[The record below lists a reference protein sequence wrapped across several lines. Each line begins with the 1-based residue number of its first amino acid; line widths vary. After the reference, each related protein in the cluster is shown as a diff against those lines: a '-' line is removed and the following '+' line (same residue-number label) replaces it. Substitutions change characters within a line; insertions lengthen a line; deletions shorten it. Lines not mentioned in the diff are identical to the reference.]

1 MSNPI
6 CDSPQYLMNLDNIWY
21 GSPGREGFRAPLFV
35 HNGHP
40 AIMSPGDKIARCFIP
55 QDVVILNV
63 PGEYLQINNTIVS
76 ITPLINALNPITGS
90 GVPTQSPTGYG
101 SKSSVYY
108 DMTGKI
114 TYVWNGTQWIPMCG
128 CSGTGTTPTVPV
140 TPTCAISVL
149 PTSVLNSSLRQG
161 DPVNLSVQVTG
172 TVATATATV
181 SNGALP
187 SGLSVS
193 YLANGTSGTV
203 VISGTP
209 SVSGSF
215 TAAIKVGVT
224 GCETTIPVAL
234 TVAAA
239 SGGGGGT
246 PAPNPTPTTPC
257 TLDAGGD
264 WMLSTVPNVAV
275 NATRNL
281 TGKIPATASLIKLS
295 GDLEAGF
302 NLTWSYPTLTV
313 SGQAANLSNGKFAV
327 YRFTD
332 SATGCTKDFQVRV
345 DVQAAACNLS
355 VSPNILNIVA
365 IQGTAIPTQNVSLAN
380 TPSGT
385 TTVLE
390 SGALPSGLSLSLV
403 AGQVIVTGT
412 PTAVGTFSAN
422 YYVGTVECWKSLTV
436 KTTVTAAQASCTIA
450 TDKSAIADATLRVGV
465 PMTPQQFTLTG
476 IPVGY
481 EVTSIGNF
489 PPGLSITPQA
499 LSNTSILFTVS
510 GTPTTAGTYNSRA
523 RVGTASCATEV
534 AFGFVV
540 STPTSVPTPTP
551 TTPCTIATDKNA
563 IADATLQ
570 VGVRMAPQQFTLT
583 GIPTGYEVT
592 AIGTMPPG
600 LDITPQVL
608 SNTSIRFTVSG
619 TPTTAGTYNARARVG
634 TASCATEVA
643 FGFIVSTPAN
653 VPTTPTTPTVPT
665 GGGGGGGGTPT
676 GGGCNIVATP
686 VNTSPSGT
694 VGTALSF

>member
-6 CDSPQYLMNLDNIWY
+6 CDAPQYLMNLDKIWY

-63 PGEYLQINNTIVS
+63 PGEYLQVNNTIVS
-76 ITPLINALNPITGS
+76 ITPLINSLNPITGS

-101 SKSSVYY
+101 SKSNVYY
-108 DMTGKI
+108 DLTGKI

-128 CSGTGTTPTVPV
+128 CGTGTGTPTTPV

-161 DPVNLSVQVTG
+161 DAVNISVQVAG
-172 TVATATATV
+172 TVATATASV

-187 SGLSVS
+187 AGLGVS

-203 VISGTP
+203 VVSGTP

-215 TAAIKVGVT
+215 TAAIKVGIT
-224 GCETTIPVAL
+224 GCEATIPVAL
-234 TVAAA
+234 TIAAA
-239 SGGGGGT
+239 SGGVT
-246 PAPNPTPTTPC
+246 PTPTTPC

-264 WMLSTVPNVAV
+264 WMLSTTPNVSV

-302 NLTWSYPTLTV
+302 NITWSYPTLTV
-313 SGQAANLSNGKFAV
+313 SGQSANLANGKFAV
-327 YRFTD
+327 YRFVD

-345 DVQAAACNLS
+345 DVQAAACNLTL
-355 VSPNILNIVA
+355 SPNVVNITA
-365 IQGTAIPTQNVSLAN
+365 TQGTAIANHNVTLAN

-385 TTVLE
+385 TTLLE
-390 SGALPSGLSLSLV
+390 SGALPSGVSLSLV
-403 AGQVIVTGT
+403 AGQILISGV
-412 PTAVGTFSAN
+412 PAVSGTFTAY
-422 YYVGTVECWKSLTV
+422 YYVGTVECWKILPV
-436 KTTVTAAQASCTIA
+436 IMTVTAAQASCTLA
-450 TDKSAIADATLRVGV
+450 TDKA
-465 PMTPQQFTLTG
+465 
-476 IPVGY
+476 
-481 EVTSIGNF
+481 
-489 PPGLSITPQA
+489 
-499 LSNTSILFTVS
+499 
-510 GTPTTAGTYNSRA
+510 
-523 RVGTASCATEV
+523 
-534 AFGFVV
+534 
-540 STPTSVPTPTP
+540 
-551 TTPCTIATDKNA
+551 A

-570 VGVRMAPQQFTLT
+570 VGVPMNPQQFTVT

-592 AIGTMPPG
+592 TIGAMPPG
-600 LDITPQVL
+600 LSLTPEVL

-619 TPTTAGTYNARARVG
+619 TPTTAGTYNARASLG
-634 TASCATEVA
+634 TASCATVVA
-643 FGFIVSTPAN
+643 FGFIVSTPS
-653 VPTTPTTPTVPT
+653 
-665 GGGGGGGGTPT
+665 GGGGGGTPT
-676 GGGCNIVATP
+676 PTPTPSGGGGIECNIVARP

>member
-76 ITPLINALNPITGS
+76 ITPLINALNPITGA

-101 SKSSVYY
+101 SKSNVYY

-128 CSGTGTTPTVPV
+128 CSGTGTGTPTTPV

-149 PTSVLNSSLRQG
+149 PTSVLNSSLKQG
-161 DPVNLSVQVTG
+161 DAVNISVQVTG
-172 TVATATATV
+172 TVATATASV

-187 SGLSVS
+187 AGLGVS

-203 VISGTP
+203 VVSGTP

-215 TAAIKVGVT
+215 TAAIKVGIA
-224 GCETTIPVAL
+224 GCEATIPVAL

-239 SGGGGGT
+239 SGGGT
-246 PAPNPTPTTPC
+246 PTPTPTTPC

-264 WMLSTVPNVAV
+264 WMLSTTPNIAV
-275 NATRNL
+275 NSVRNL

-302 NLTWSYPTLTV
+302 NITWSYPTLTV
-313 SGQAANLSNGKFAV
+313 SGQSANLSNGKFAV
-327 YRFTD
+327 YRFAD

-345 DVQAAACNLS
+345 DVQTAACNLTL
-355 VSPNILNIVA
+355 SPNLVNITA
-365 IQGTAIPTQNVSLAN
+365 TQGTAIANHNVTLAN
-380 TPSGT
+380 APSGT
-385 TTVLE
+385 STLLE
-390 SGALPSGLSLSLV
+390 SGALPSGVSLSLV
-403 AGQVIVTGT
+403 AGQVVISGT
-412 PTAVGTFSAN
+412 PTVSGTFTAY
-422 YYVGTVECWKSLTV
+422 YYVGTVECWKILTV
-436 KTTVTAAQASCTIA
+436 NMTVAAAQASCA
-450 TDKSAIADATLRVGV
+450 
-465 PMTPQQFTLTG
+465 
-476 IPVGY
+476 
-481 EVTSIGNF
+481 
-489 PPGLSITPQA
+489 
-499 LSNTSILFTVS
+499 
-510 GTPTTAGTYNSRA
+510 
-523 RVGTASCATEV
+523 
-534 AFGFVV
+534 
-540 STPTSVPTPTP
+540 
-551 TTPCTIATDKNA
+551 IATDKNA

-570 VGVRMAPQQFTLT
+570 VGVPMNPQQFTVT

-600 LDITPQVL
+600 ITVNNPQVL

-619 TPTTAGTYNARARVG
+619 TPTVAGSYNARARLG

-643 FGFIVSTPAN
+643 FGFIVSTPA
-653 VPTTPTTPTVPT
+653 PTPIPTPTPTP
-665 GGGGGGGGTPT
+665 GGGGGYGGG
-676 GGGCNIVATP
+676 GGDGGCNIVIAE
-686 VNTSPSGT
+686 VNTVITGT
-694 VGTALSF
+694 VGAALSF

>member
-6 CDSPQYLMNLDNIWY
+6 CDAPQYLMNLDKIWY

-101 SKSSVYY
+101 SKSNVYY
-108 DMTGKI
+108 DLTGKI

-128 CSGTGTTPTVPV
+128 CGTGTGAPTTPV

-161 DPVNLSVQVTG
+161 DAVNISVQVTG
-172 TVATATATV
+172 TVATATASV

-187 SGLSVS
+187 AGLGVS

-203 VISGTP
+203 VVSGTP

-215 TAAIKVGVT
+215 TAAIKVGIT
-224 GCETTIPVAL
+224 GCEATIPVAL

-239 SGGGGGT
+239 SGGVT
-246 PAPNPTPTTPC
+246 PTPTTPTTPTTPC

-264 WMLSTVPNVAV
+264 WMLSTTPNVSV

-302 NLTWSYPTLTV
+302 NITWSYPTLTV
-313 SGQAANLSNGKFAV
+313 SGQSANLANGKFAV
-327 YRFTD
+327 YRFVD

-345 DVQAAACNLS
+345 DVQAAACNLTL
-355 VSPNILNIVA
+355 SPNVVNITA
-365 IQGTAIPTQNVSLAN
+365 TQGTAIANHNVTLAN
-380 TPSGT
+380 APSGT
-385 TTVLE
+385 ATLLE
-390 SGALPSGLSLSLV
+390 SGALPSGVSLSLA
-403 AGQVIVTGT
+403 AGQIVILGV
-412 PTAVGTFSAN
+412 PAVSGTFTAN
-422 YYVGTVECWKSLTV
+422 YYVGTVECWKILTV
-436 KTTVTAAQASCTIA
+436 NMTVTAAQASCTIA
-450 TDKSAIADATLRVGV
+450 TDKA
-465 PMTPQQFTLTG
+465 
-476 IPVGY
+476 
-481 EVTSIGNF
+481 
-489 PPGLSITPQA
+489 
-499 LSNTSILFTVS
+499 
-510 GTPTTAGTYNSRA
+510 
-523 RVGTASCATEV
+523 
-534 AFGFVV
+534 
-540 STPTSVPTPTP
+540 
-551 TTPCTIATDKNA
+551 A

-570 VGVRMAPQQFTLT
+570 VGVPMNPQQFTVT

-592 AIGTMPPG
+592 AIGAMPPG
-600 LDITPQVL
+600 ITVNNPQIL

-619 TPTTAGTYNARARVG
+619 TPTTAGTYNARARLG
-634 TASCATEVA
+634 TASCATEMPFWFV
-643 FGFIVSTPAN
+643 VHTQTS
-653 VPTTPTTPTVPT
+653 
-665 GGGGGGGGTPT
+665 GGGGGGTPT
-676 GGGCNIVATP
+676 PTPGGGGDWGGGGTGECNIVATP

>member
-6 CDSPQYLMNLDNIWY
+6 CDAPQYLMNLDKIWY

-101 SKSSVYY
+101 SKSIVYY
-108 DMTGKI
+108 DLTGKI

-128 CSGTGTTPTVPV
+128 CGTGTGTPTTPV

-161 DPVNLSVQVTG
+161 DAVNISVQVTG
-172 TVATATATV
+172 TVATATASV

-187 SGLSVS
+187 AGLGVS

-203 VISGTP
+203 VVSGTP

-215 TAAIKVGVT
+215 TAAIKVGIT
-224 GCETTIPVAL
+224 GCEATIPVAL

-239 SGGGGGT
+239 SGGVT
-246 PAPNPTPTTPC
+246 PTPTTPC

-264 WMLSTVPNVAV
+264 WMLSTTPNVSV

-302 NLTWSYPTLTV
+302 NITWSYPTLTV
-313 SGQAANLSNGKFAV
+313 SGQSANLANGKFAV
-327 YRFTD
+327 YRFVD

-345 DVQAAACNLS
+345 DVQAAACDLTL
-355 VSPNILNIVA
+355 SPNVVNITA
-365 IQGTAIPTQNVSLAN
+365 TQGTAIAIQNVTLAN

-385 TTVLE
+385 TTLLE
-390 SGALPSGLSLSLV
+390 SGALPSGVSLSLV
-403 AGQVIVTGT
+403 AGQIVISGT
-412 PTAVGTFSAN
+412 PAVSGTFTAN
-422 YYVGTVECWKSLTV
+422 YYVGTVECWKFLTV
-436 KTTVTAAQASCTIA
+436 NMTVTAAQASCTIA
-450 TDKSAIADATLRVGV
+450 TDKA
-465 PMTPQQFTLTG
+465 
-476 IPVGY
+476 
-481 EVTSIGNF
+481 
-489 PPGLSITPQA
+489 
-499 LSNTSILFTVS
+499 
-510 GTPTTAGTYNSRA
+510 
-523 RVGTASCATEV
+523 
-534 AFGFVV
+534 
-540 STPTSVPTPTP
+540 
-551 TTPCTIATDKNA
+551 A

-570 VGVRMAPQQFTLT
+570 VGVPMNPQQFTVN

-592 AIGTMPPG
+592 SIGAMPPG
-600 LDITPQVL
+600 LSITPVGL
-608 SNTSIRFTVSG
+608 SDTSIRFTVSG
-619 TPTTAGTYNARARVG
+619 TPTTAGTYNARARLG
-634 TASCATEVA
+634 TASCATEIA
-643 FGFIVSTPAN
+643 LGFVVSTP
-653 VPTTPTTPTVPT
+653 TS
-665 GGGGGGGGTPT
+665 GGGGGGTPT
-676 GGGCNIVATP
+676 PTPTPTPGGGGDLGGGGGGCNIVIAE
-686 VNTSPSGT
+686 VNTAITGT

>member
-6 CDSPQYLMNLDNIWY
+6 CDAPQYLMNLDKIWY

-76 ITPLINALNPITGS
+76 ITPLINSLNPITGA

-101 SKSSVYY
+101 SKSIVYY

-114 TYVWNGTQWIPMCG
+114 IYVWNGTQWIPMCG
-128 CSGTGTTPTVPV
+128 CSGTGTGTTPTVPV

-161 DPVNLSVQVTG
+161 DAVNLSVQVTG

-187 SGLSVS
+187 SGLGVS

-234 TVAAA
+234 TIAAA

-246 PAPNPTPTTPC
+246 PTPPTTPTTPC

-281 TGKIPATASLIKLS
+281 TGKIPATATLIKLS

-327 YRFTD
+327 YRFAD
-332 SATGCTKDFQVRV
+332 SSTGCTKDFQVRV
-345 DVQAAACNLS
+345 DVQAAACNLTL
-355 VSPNILNIVA
+355 SPNVVSINST
-365 IQGTAIPTQNVSLAN
+365 QGIAMANQNVTLTN
-380 TPSGT
+380 IPSGT
-385 TTVLE
+385 TTLLE
-390 SGALPSGLSLSLV
+390 SGALPSGVTLSLA
-403 AGQVIVTGT
+403 AGQVFIRGT
-412 PTAVGTFSAN
+412 PTVSGTFTAN
-422 YYVGTVECWKSLTV
+422 YFVGTVECWKILTV
-436 KTTVTAAQASCTIA
+436 NMTVTAAQASCAIA
-450 TDKSAIADATLRVGV
+450 TDKNAIADATLLRGV

-476 IPVGY
+476 IP
-481 EVTSIGNF
+481 
-489 PPGLSITPQA
+489 
-499 LSNTSILFTVS
+499 
-510 GTPTTAGTYNSRA
+510 
-523 RVGTASCATEV
+523 
-534 AFGFVV
+534 
-540 STPTSVPTPTP
+540 
-551 TTPCTIATDKNA
+551 
-563 IADATLQ
+563 
-570 VGVRMAPQQFTLT
+570 
-583 GIPTGYEVT
+583 TGYETT
-592 AIGTMPPG
+592 AIGTLPPG
-600 LDITPQVL
+600 IGITPQVL
-608 SNTSIRFTVSG
+608 SDTSIRFTVSG
-619 TPTTAGTYNARARVG
+619 TPTTDGTYNARARVG

-643 FGFIVSTPAN
+643 FGFIVSRPAGGG
-653 VPTTPTTPTVPT
+653 TPT
-665 GGGGGGGGTPT
+665 GGGGGGGYTPT
-676 GGGCNIVATP
+676 PTPTPGGGCNIVATP

-694 VGTALSF
+694 VGAALSF

>member
-6 CDSPQYLMNLDNIWY
+6 CDAPQYLMNLDKIWY

-101 SKSSVYY
+101 SKSNVYY

-128 CSGTGTTPTVPV
+128 CGTGTGTPTTPV

-161 DPVNLSVQVTG
+161 DAVNISVQVTG
-172 TVATATATV
+172 TVATATASV

-187 SGLSVS
+187 AGLGVS

-203 VISGTP
+203 VVSGTP

-215 TAAIKVGVT
+215 TAAIKVGIA
-224 GCETTIPVAL
+224 GCEATIPVAL

-239 SGGGGGT
+239 SGGGT
-246 PAPNPTPTTPC
+246 PTPTTPC

-264 WMLSTVPNVAV
+264 WMLSTTPNVSV

-313 SGQAANLSNGKFAV
+313 SGQSANLSNGKFAV
-327 YRFTD
+327 YRFVD

-345 DVQAAACNLS
+345 DVQTAACNLTL
-355 VSPNILNIVA
+355 SPNVVNITA
-365 IQGTAIPTQNVSLAN
+365 TQGTAIANHNVTLAN

-385 TTVLE
+385 ATLLE
-390 SGALPSGLSLSLV
+390 SGALPSGVSLSLV
-403 AGQVIVTGT
+403 AGQILISGT
-412 PTAVGTFSAN
+412 PTVSGTFTAN
-422 YYVGTVECWKSLTV
+422 YYVGTVECWKILTV
-436 KTTVTAAQASCTIA
+436 NMTVAAAQASCTIA
-450 TDKSAIADATLRVGV
+450 TDKNAIADATLQVGV
-465 PMTPQQFTLTG
+465 PMNPQQFTVTG
-476 IPVGY
+476 IPTGY
-481 EVTSIGNF
+481 EVTAIGTM
-489 PPGLSITPQA
+489 PPGITVNNPQE
-499 LSNTSILFTVS
+499 LSNTSIRFTVS
-510 GTPTTAGTYNSRA
+510 GTPTVAGSYNARA
-523 RVGTASCATEV
+523 RLGTASCATEV

-540 STPTSVPTPTP
+540 STPTS
-551 TTPCTIATDKNA
+551 
-563 IADATLQ
+563 
-570 VGVRMAPQQFTLT
+570 
-583 GIPTGYEVT
+583 
-592 AIGTMPPG
+592 
-600 LDITPQVL
+600 
-608 SNTSIRFTVSG
+608 
-619 TPTTAGTYNARARVG
+619 
-634 TASCATEVA
+634 
-643 FGFIVSTPAN
+643 
-653 VPTTPTTPTVPT
+653 
-665 GGGGGGGGTPT
+665 GGGGGGYTPT
-676 GGGCNIVATP
+676 PTPGGGGVWVGGGDGGCNIVIAE
-686 VNTSPSGT
+686 VNTAITGT

>member
-6 CDSPQYLMNLDNIWY
+6 CDAPQYLMNLDKIWY

-101 SKSSVYY
+101 SKSNVYY
-108 DMTGKI
+108 DLTGKI

-128 CSGTGTTPTVPV
+128 CGTGTGTPTTPV

-149 PTSVLNSSLRQG
+149 PTSVLNSSLKQG
-161 DPVNLSVQVTG
+161 DAVNISVQVTG
-172 TVATATATV
+172 TVATATASV

-187 SGLSVS
+187 AGLGVS

-203 VISGTP
+203 VVSGTP

-215 TAAIKVGVT
+215 TAAIKVGIA
-224 GCETTIPVAL
+224 GCEATIPVAL

-239 SGGGGGT
+239 SGGGT
-246 PAPNPTPTTPC
+246 PTPTIPC

-264 WMLSTVPNVAV
+264 WMLSTTPNVSV

-302 NLTWSYPTLTV
+302 NITWSYPTLTV
-313 SGQAANLSNGKFAV
+313 SGQSANLSNGKFAV
-327 YRFTD
+327 YRFAD

-345 DVQAAACNLS
+345 DVQAAACNLT
-355 VSPNILNIVA
+355 VSPDVVNITA
-365 IQGTAIPTQNVSLAN
+365 TQGTAIANHNVTLAN
-380 TPSGT
+380 APSGT
-385 TTVLE
+385 ITLLE
-390 SGALPSGLSLSLV
+390 SGAFPSGISLSLV
-403 AGQVIVTGT
+403 AGQIVISGT
-412 PTAVGTFSAN
+412 PTVSGTFRTA
-422 YYVGTVECWKSLTV
+422 YFVGTVECWKLLTINM
-436 KTTVTAAQASCTIA
+436 TVAAAQASCTIA
-450 TDKSAIADATLRVGV
+450 TDKNAIADVTLRVGV
-465 PMTPQQFTLTG
+465 PMNPQQFTLTG
-476 IPVGY
+476 IPAGY
-481 EVTSIGNF
+481 ETIAYGTF
-489 PPGLSITPQA
+489 PEGLVITP
-499 LSNTSILFTVS
+499 
-510 GTPTTAGTYNSRA
+510 
-523 RVGTASCATEV
+523 E
-534 AFGFVV
+534 
-540 STPTSVPTPTP
+540 
-551 TTPCTIATDKNA
+551 
-563 IADATLQ
+563 
-570 VGVRMAPQQFTLT
+570 
-583 GIPTGYEVT
+583 
-592 AIGTMPPG
+592 
-600 LDITPQVL
+600 VL

-619 TPTTAGTYNARARVG
+619 TPITAGNYNARSRLG

-643 FGFIVSTPAN
+643 FGFIVSTP
-653 VPTTPTTPTVPT
+653 TGGGTP
-665 GGGGGGGGTPT
+665 GGGGGYTPTPIPTPTPTPGGG
-676 GGGCNIVATP
+676 GGWGGGGDGGCNIVIAE
-686 VNTSPSGT
+686 VNTAFTGT

>member
-6 CDSPQYLMNLDNIWY
+6 CDAPQYLMNLDKIWY

-101 SKSSVYY
+101 SKSNVYY
-108 DMTGKI
+108 DLTGKI

-128 CSGTGTTPTVPV
+128 CGTGTGTPTTPV

-161 DPVNLSVQVTG
+161 DAVNISVQVTG
-172 TVATATATV
+172 TVATATASV

-187 SGLSVS
+187 AGLGVS

-203 VISGTP
+203 VVSGTP

-215 TAAIKVGVT
+215 TAAIKVGIA
-224 GCETTIPVAL
+224 GCEATIPVAL

-246 PAPNPTPTTPC
+246 PTPTTPC

-264 WMLSTVPNVAV
+264 WMLSTTPNVSV

-302 NLTWSYPTLTV
+302 NITWSYPTLTV
-313 SGQAANLSNGKFAV
+313 SGQSANLSNGKFAV
-327 YRFTD
+327 YRFAD

-345 DVQAAACNLS
+345 DVQAAACNLTL
-355 VSPNILNIVA
+355 SPDVVNITA
-365 IQGTAIPTQNVSLAN
+365 TQGTAIANHNVTLAN
-380 TPSGT
+380 APSGT
-385 TTVLE
+385 ITLLE
-390 SGALPSGLSLSLV
+390 SGAFPSGVSLSLV
-403 AGQVIVTGT
+403 AGQIVISGT
-412 PTAVGTFSAN
+412 PTVSGTFIAH
-422 YYVGTVECWKSLTV
+422 YYVGTVECWKILTV
-436 KTTVTAAQASCTIA
+436 NMTVAAAQASCTIA
-450 TDKSAIADATLRVGV
+450 TDKNNLVDTTLQVGFA
-465 PMTPQQFTLTG
+465 MHPQQFT
-476 IPVGY
+476 
-481 EVTSIGNF
+481 
-489 PPGLSITPQA
+489 
-499 LSNTSILFTVS
+499 
-510 GTPTTAGTYNSRA
+510 
-523 RVGTASCATEV
+523 
-534 AFGFVV
+534 
-540 STPTSVPTPTP
+540 
-551 TTPCTIATDKNA
+551 
-563 IADATLQ
+563 
-570 VGVRMAPQQFTLT
+570 MT

-592 AIGTMPPG
+592 SRGDMPPG
-600 LDITPQVL
+600 LIITPEVL

-619 TPTTAGTYNARARVG
+619 TPTTAGEYSVVARLG
-634 TASCATEVA
+634 TASCATQIPLWFV
-643 FGFIVSTPAN
+643 VHPASSIGGGGDY
-653 VPTTPTTPTVPT
+653 TPTPTP
-665 GGGGGGGGTPT
+665 GGGGGWGGGGT
-676 GGGCNIVATP
+676 GECNIVITE
-686 VNTSPSGT
+686 VNTVFTGT

>member
-6 CDSPQYLMNLDNIWY
+6 CDAPQYLMNLDKIWY

-128 CSGTGTTPTVPV
+128 CGTGTGTPTTPV

-161 DPVNLSVQVTG
+161 DAVNISIQVTG
-172 TVATATATV
+172 TVASATASV

-187 SGLSVS
+187 AGLGVS

-203 VISGTP
+203 VVSGTP

-215 TAAIKVGVT
+215 TAAIKVGIA
-224 GCETTIPVAL
+224 GCEATIPVAL

-239 SGGGGGT
+239 SSGG
-246 PAPNPTPTTPC
+246 TPTTPC

-264 WMLSTVPNVAV
+264 WMFSTTPNVSV

-313 SGQAANLSNGKFAV
+313 SGQSANLANGKFAV
-327 YRFTD
+327 YRFAD

-345 DVQAAACNLS
+345 DVQAAACNLTL
-355 VSPNILNIVA
+355 SPNVVNITA
-365 IQGTAIPTQNVSLAN
+365 TQGTAIANHNVTLAN

-385 TTVLE
+385 DTLLE
-390 SGALPSGLSLSLV
+390 SGALPSGVSLSLV
-403 AGQVIVTGT
+403 AGQIVISGT
-412 PTAVGTFSAN
+412 PTVSGTFTAY
-422 YYVGTVECWKSLTV
+422 YYVGTVECWKILTV
-436 KTTVTAAQASCTIA
+436 IMTVTAAQASCTIA
-450 TDKSAIADATLRVGV
+450 TDKNAIADATLQVGV
-465 PMTPQQFTLTG
+465 PMNPQQFTLTG
-476 IPVGY
+476 IPTGY
-481 EVTSIGNF
+481 EVTFIGAM
-489 PPGLSITPQA
+489 PPGITVNNPQV
-499 LSNTSILFTVS
+499 LSNTSIRFTVS
-510 GTPTTAGTYNSRA
+510 GTPTVAGSYNARA
-523 RVGTASCATEV
+523 RLGTASCATEV

-540 STPTSVPTPTP
+540 STPTPTPTP
-551 TTPCTIATDKNA
+551 
-563 IADATLQ
+563 
-570 VGVRMAPQQFTLT
+570 
-583 GIPTGYEVT
+583 IPT
-592 AIGTMPPG
+592 P
-600 LDITPQVL
+600 TP
-608 SNTSIRFTVSG
+608 
-619 TPTTAGTYNARARVG
+619 
-634 TASCATEVA
+634 
-643 FGFIVSTPAN
+643 
-653 VPTTPTTPTVPT
+653 
-665 GGGGGGGGTPT
+665 GGGGGYGGG
-676 GGGCNIVATP
+676 GDGGCNIVIAE
-686 VNTSPSGT
+686 VNTAITGT

>member
-6 CDSPQYLMNLDNIWY
+6 CDAPQYLMNLDKIWY

-101 SKSSVYY
+101 SKSIVYY
-108 DMTGKI
+108 DLTGKI

-128 CSGTGTTPTVPV
+128 CGTGTGTPTTPV

-161 DPVNLSVQVTG
+161 DAVNISVQVTG
-172 TVATATATV
+172 TVATATASV

-187 SGLSVS
+187 AGLGVS

-203 VISGTP
+203 VVSGTP

-215 TAAIKVGVT
+215 TAAIKVGIA
-224 GCETTIPVAL
+224 GCEATIPVAL

-239 SGGGGGT
+239 SGGGT
-246 PAPNPTPTTPC
+246 PTPTTPC

-264 WMLSTVPNVAV
+264 WMLSTTPNVSV

-302 NLTWSYPTLTV
+302 NITWSYPTLTV
-313 SGQAANLSNGKFAV
+313 SGQSANLSNGKFAV
-327 YRFTD
+327 YRFVD

-345 DVQAAACNLS
+345 DVQTAACNLTL
-355 VSPNILNIVA
+355 SPNLVNITA
-365 IQGTAIPTQNVSLAN
+365 TQGTAIANHNVTLAN

-385 TTVLE
+385 ATLLE
-390 SGALPSGLSLSLV
+390 SGALPSGVSLSLV
-403 AGQVIVTGT
+403 AGQIVISGT
-412 PTAVGTFSAN
+412 PAVSGTFTAH
-422 YYVGTVECWKSLTV
+422 YYVGTVECWKILTV
-436 KTTVTAAQASCTIA
+436 NMTVAAAQAS
-450 TDKSAIADATLRVGV
+450 
-465 PMTPQQFTLTG
+465 
-476 IPVGY
+476 
-481 EVTSIGNF
+481 
-489 PPGLSITPQA
+489 
-499 LSNTSILFTVS
+499 
-510 GTPTTAGTYNSRA
+510 
-523 RVGTASCATEV
+523 
-534 AFGFVV
+534 
-540 STPTSVPTPTP
+540 
-551 TTPCTIATDKNA
+551 CTIATDKNA

-570 VGVRMAPQQFTLT
+570 VGVPMNPQQFTLM
-583 GIPTGYEVT
+583 GIPTGYETT

-600 LDITPQVL
+600 ITVNNPQVL

-619 TPTTAGTYNARARVG
+619 TPTTAGSYNARVRLG

-643 FGFIVSTPAN
+643 FGFVVSTP
-653 VPTTPTTPTVPT
+653 TS
-665 GGGGGGGGTPT
+665 GGGGGGYTPT
-676 GGGCNIVATP
+676 PTPIPTPTPGGGGGWGGGGDGGCNIVIAE
-686 VNTSPSGT
+686 VNTAFTGT

>member
-6 CDSPQYLMNLDNIWY
+6 CDAPQYLMNLDKIWY

-101 SKSSVYY
+101 SKSNVYY
-108 DMTGKI
+108 DLTGKI

-128 CSGTGTTPTVPV
+128 CGTGTGTPTTPV

-161 DPVNLSVQVTG
+161 DAVNISVQVTG
-172 TVATATATV
+172 TVATATASV

-187 SGLSVS
+187 AGLGVS

-203 VISGTP
+203 VVSGTP

-215 TAAIKVGVT
+215 TAAIKVGIA
-224 GCETTIPVAL
+224 GCEATIPVAL

-246 PAPNPTPTTPC
+246 PTPTPTPTTPTPTTPC

-264 WMLSTVPNVAV
+264 WMLSTTPNVPV
-275 NATRNL
+275 NVTRNL

-302 NLTWSYPTLTV
+302 NITWSYPTLTV
-313 SGQAANLSNGKFAV
+313 SGQSANLSNGKFAV
-327 YRFTD
+327 YRFVD

-345 DVQAAACNLS
+345 DVQTAACNLTL
-355 VSPNILNIVA
+355 SPDVVNITA
-365 IQGTAIPTQNVSLAN
+365 TQGTAIANHNVTLAN

-385 TTVLE
+385 DTLLE
-390 SGALPSGLSLSLV
+390 SGALPSGVSLSLV
-403 AGQVIVTGT
+403 AGQIVISGT
-412 PTAVGTFSAN
+412 PTVSGTFTAN
-422 YYVGTVECWKSLTV
+422 YYVGTVECWKILTINM
-436 KTTVTAAQASCTIA
+436 TVAAAQASCTIA
-450 TDKSAIADATLRVGV
+450 TDKNNVVDTGLYVGIAMR
-465 PMTPQQFTLTG
+465 PQQFT
-476 IPVGY
+476 V
-481 EVTSIGNF
+481 
-489 PPGLSITPQA
+489 
-499 LSNTSILFTVS
+499 
-510 GTPTTAGTYNSRA
+510 
-523 RVGTASCATEV
+523 
-534 AFGFVV
+534 
-540 STPTSVPTPTP
+540 
-551 TTPCTIATDKNA
+551 
-563 IADATLQ
+563 
-570 VGVRMAPQQFTLT
+570 T

-592 AIGTMPPG
+592 SRGDMPPG
-600 LDITPQVL
+600 ITVNTPQVL

-619 TPTTAGTYNARARVG
+619 TPTTAGEYSVVARLG
-634 TASCATEVA
+634 TASCATEIPLW
-643 FGFIVSTPAN
+643 FIVHTPS
-653 VPTTPTTPTVPT
+653 
-665 GGGGGGGGTPT
+665 GGGGGGYTPTPGGGGT
-676 GGGCNIVATP
+676 GGGGTGECNIVIAE
-686 VNTSPSGT
+686 VNTAITGT

>member
-6 CDSPQYLMNLDNIWY
+6 CDAPQYLMNLDKIWY

-101 SKSSVYY
+101 SKSNVYY
-108 DMTGKI
+108 DLTGKI

-128 CSGTGTTPTVPV
+128 CGTGTGTPTTPV

-161 DPVNLSVQVTG
+161 DAVNISVQVTG
-172 TVATATATV
+172 TVATATASV

-187 SGLSVS
+187 AGLGVS

-203 VISGTP
+203 VVSGTP

-215 TAAIKVGVT
+215 TAAIKVGIT
-224 GCETTIPVAL
+224 GCEATIPVAL

-239 SGGGGGT
+239 SGGGT
-246 PAPNPTPTTPC
+246 PTTTPTTTPC

-264 WMLSTVPNVAV
+264 WMHSTTPNFYV
-275 NATRNL
+275 NTTRNL

-302 NLTWSYPTLTV
+302 NITWSYPTLTL
-313 SGQAANLSNGKFAV
+313 SGQSANLSNGKFAV
-327 YRFTD
+327 YRFAD

-345 DVQAAACNLS
+345 DVQSAACNLTL
-355 VSPNILNIVA
+355 SPNVVNITA
-365 IQGTAIPTQNVSLAN
+365 TQGTAIANQNVTLAN

-385 TTVLE
+385 SALLE
-390 SGALPSGLSLSLV
+390 SGALPSGVALSLV
-403 AGQVIVTGT
+403 AGQIVISGT
-412 PTAVGTFSAN
+412 PTVSGTFTAY
-422 YYVGTVECWKSLTV
+422 YYVGTVECWKILTV
-436 KTTVTAAQASCTIA
+436 IMTVAAAQASCTIA
-450 TDKSAIADATLRVGV
+450 TDKAAIADATLHVGT
-465 PMTPQQFTLTG
+465 PMVPQQFT
-476 IPVGY
+476 
-481 EVTSIGNF
+481 
-489 PPGLSITPQA
+489 
-499 LSNTSILFTVS
+499 VS
-510 GTPTTAGTYNSRA
+510 GFP
-523 RVGTASCATEV
+523 V
-534 AFGFVV
+534 
-540 STPTSVPTPTP
+540 
-551 TTPCTIATDKNA
+551 
-563 IADATLQ
+563 
-570 VGVRMAPQQFTLT
+570 
-583 GIPTGYEVT
+583 GYEVT
-592 AIGTMPPG
+592 AIGTLPPG
-600 LDITPQVL
+600 ITV
-608 SNTSIRFTVSG
+608 NTPEVIAGGAMRFTVGG

-634 TASCATEVA
+634 TATCATEVA
-643 FGFIVSTPAN
+643 FSFVVGNAVTVPVTPVVPSCNISADRAIITDSSLQVGVPMSPQQFTIRGFPPGYEVTAIGTLPPGITVNAPQTLSDASIRFTVSGTPTAAGTYEVRARVGTASCFTIVEFSFIVKTPTSTP
-653 VPTTPTTPTVPT
+653 TPTP
-665 GGGGGGGGTPT
+665 GGGGEGY
-676 GGGCNIVATP
+676 GGCNIVTTE
-686 VNTSPSGT
+686 VNTAITGT

>member
-6 CDSPQYLMNLDNIWY
+6 CDAPQYLMNLDKIWY

-128 CSGTGTTPTVPV
+128 CGTGTGTPTTPV

-161 DPVNLSVQVTG
+161 DAVNISVQVTG
-172 TVATATATV
+172 TVATATASV

-187 SGLSVS
+187 AGLGVS

-203 VISGTP
+203 VVSGTP

-215 TAAIKVGVT
+215 TAAIKVGIA
-224 GCETTIPVAL
+224 GCEATIPVAL

-246 PAPNPTPTTPC
+246 PTPTPTPTTPTTPC

-264 WMLSTVPNVAV
+264 WMLSTTPNFAV
-275 NATRNL
+275 NVVRNL

-302 NLTWSYPTLTV
+302 SLTWSYPTLTV
-313 SGQAANLSNGKFAV
+313 SGQSANLSNGKFAV
-327 YRFTD
+327 YRFVD

-345 DVQAAACNLS
+345 DVQAAACNLTL
-355 VSPNILNIVA
+355 SPDVVNITA
-365 IQGTAIPTQNVSLAN
+365 TQGTAIANHNVTLAN
-380 TPSGT
+380 APSGT
-385 TTVLE
+385 TTLLE
-390 SGALPSGLSLSLV
+390 SGAFPSGVSLSLV
-403 AGQVIVTGT
+403 AGQIVISGT
-412 PTAVGTFSAN
+412 PTVSGTFRTA
-422 YYVGTVECWKSLTV
+422 YFVGTVECWKLLTINM
-436 KTTVTAAQASCTIA
+436 TVAAAQASCTIA
-450 TDKSAIADATLRVGV
+450 TDKNNVVDTGLYVGIAMRPL
-465 PMTPQQFTLTG
+465 QFT
-476 IPVGY
+476 
-481 EVTSIGNF
+481 
-489 PPGLSITPQA
+489 
-499 LSNTSILFTVS
+499 
-510 GTPTTAGTYNSRA
+510 
-523 RVGTASCATEV
+523 
-534 AFGFVV
+534 
-540 STPTSVPTPTP
+540 
-551 TTPCTIATDKNA
+551 
-563 IADATLQ
+563 
-570 VGVRMAPQQFTLT
+570 MT

-592 AIGTMPPG
+592 SRGDMPPG
-600 LDITPQVL
+600 LIITPEVL

-619 TPTTAGTYNARARVG
+619 TPTTAGEYSVVARLG
-634 TASCATEVA
+634 TASCATEIPLW
-643 FGFIVSTPAN
+643 FIVHTLS
-653 VPTTPTTPTVPT
+653 
-665 GGGGGGGGTPT
+665 GGGGGGGYTPTPGGGGT
-676 GGGCNIVATP
+676 GGGGTGECNIVIAE
-686 VNTSPSGT
+686 VNTAITGT

>member
-76 ITPLINALNPITGS
+76 ITPLINALNPITGA

-161 DPVNLSVQVTG
+161 DAVNISVQVTG
-172 TVATATATV
+172 TVATATASV

-187 SGLSVS
+187 SGLGVS

-224 GCETTIPVAL
+224 GCEATIPVAL

-239 SGGGGGT
+239 SGGGT
-246 PAPNPTPTTPC
+246 PTPTTPC

-264 WMLSTVPNVAV
+264 WMLSTTPNVSV

-281 TGKIPATASLIKLS
+281 TGKIPATATLIKLS
-295 GDLEAGF
+295 GDLAAGF

-327 YRFTD
+327 YRFAD

-355 VSPNILNIVA
+355 VSPNVVSINA
-365 IQGTAIPTQNVSLAN
+365 TQGTAIANQNVTLTN

-385 TTVLE
+385 TTLLE
-390 SGALPSGLSLSLV
+390 SGALPSGVSLSLV
-403 AGQVIVTGT
+403 AGQIVISGT
-412 PTAVGTFSAN
+412 PTVSGTFTAN
-422 YYVGTVECWKSLTV
+422 YYVGTVECWKILTV
-436 KTTVTAAQASCTIA
+436 NMTVTAAQAS
-450 TDKSAIADATLRVGV
+450 
-465 PMTPQQFTLTG
+465 
-476 IPVGY
+476 
-481 EVTSIGNF
+481 
-489 PPGLSITPQA
+489 
-499 LSNTSILFTVS
+499 
-510 GTPTTAGTYNSRA
+510 
-523 RVGTASCATEV
+523 
-534 AFGFVV
+534 
-540 STPTSVPTPTP
+540 
-551 TTPCTIATDKNA
+551 CTIATDKNA

-570 VGVRMAPQQFTLT
+570 VGVPMNPQQFTLT

-600 LDITPQVL
+600 ITVNNPQML
-608 SNTSIRFTVSG
+608 SATSIRFTVSG
-619 TPTTAGTYNARARVG
+619 TPTVAGSYNARARLG

-643 FGFIVSTPAN
+643 FGFVVSTP
-653 VPTTPTTPTVPT
+653 TS
-665 GGGGGGGGTPT
+665 GGGGGGYTPTPTPIPTPTPGGGGGYGGGGGT
-676 GGGCNIVATP
+676 GECNIVITE
-686 VNTSPSGT
+686 VTTVFTGT